1 MQTKKVNSNAGF
13 SLVELIVVVA
23 IMGLLIGGTL
33 ITYYTISSHNIN
45 KAKGYIED
53 GFNEVR
59 NRAMSTQAKSWE
71 IVITADDVKVYRV
84 DSVTQAGG
92 GSSDVL
98 TDIQGN
104 KLPKNVSI
112 SLKQSNSPTEYLI
125 SNSSTGYDSINI
137 SFKLLSGE
145 VNKVSVV
152 KDGTTTVLFT
162 DDEAQY
168 CDIILKFRNRTKNI
182 RLYYATGKFIADE

>member
-1 MQTKKVNSNAGF
+1 MKDR
-13 SLVELIVVVA
+13 
-23 IMGLLIGGTL
+23 
-33 ITYYTISSHNIN
+33 HNIN

-137 SFKLLSGE
+137 SFPAEPCS
-145 VNKVSVV
+145 
-152 KDGTTTVLFT
+152 
-162 DDEAQY
+162 
-168 CDIILKFRNRTKNI
+168 R
-182 RLYYATGKFIADE
+182 